1 MFNSKQKPKNFQN
14 NLLRRG
20 GQMYNFEHKR
30 LDNYGSHARVYV
42 YIIKDKK
49 RSEALLNVCC
59 PAPMLCDFDS
69 CYSRHMSID
78 DFILPLSS

>member
-1 MFNSKQKPKNFQN
+1 MFNSKQKPKNFQKK
-14 NLLRRG
+14 LERG
-20 GQMYNFEHKR
+20 GIKRYNFEHKR

-49 RSEALLNVCC
+49 RSEALDVCC

>member
-20 GQMYNFEHKR
+20 GQKCNSEHKR

-49 RSEALLNVCC
+49 RSEALDVCC
-59 PAPMLCDFDS
+59 PAPMLYDFDS

>member
-1 MFNSKQKPKNFQN
+1 MAP
-14 NLLRRG
+14 
-20 GQMYNFEHKR
+20 
-30 LDNYGSHARVYV
+30 HARVYV

-49 RSEALLNVCC
+49 RSEALDVCC
-59 PAPMLCDFDS
+59 PAPMLCEFDS